1 MTDLINTQD
10 KEGKLWNLCW
20 ELYQDKSEW
29 HKDEIEKFYNYWDG
43 KYSAP
48 ADSAFN
54 DQTKSSCNIIKQ
66 IVETELSAILD
77 AQFTIEVVPEVN
89 VFSDLSTIKMQTDY
103 ADILHSEVQ
112 NVLSQNRW
120 DDIKEKV
127 CRWGLV
133 GGFGATQTL
142 FDTKNRVEGEITV
155 TSVDPR
161 TLRWD
166 KYAKSVK
173 DLTFIAYQIELN
185 PTIAKKLYGQDND
198 ELCKKID
205 KLADT
210 KSDQLTGQRKNAVAI
225 QSDETAD
232 MAYVYETKGIKS
244 GKVVKLI
251 VMFLIDDSVYMPE
264 EGDDEE
270 KQALKQEMKALY
282 PNGRMIVMSG
292 DKENRLILED
302 RQTPEGMK
310 GLGNIDFFNPTDF
323 DGLIGKGEV
332 EDLIPIQDRING
344 TYLKVRSLIARHIIT
359 VCLDKGLDIE
369 VAEGDL
375 INNAVMFLEGI
386 GRDKGKLPGI
396 LDNQSIQAAM
406 QLLDYIEKLKQEA
419 RETARLNET
428 AINGVRQKGTT
439 SAEQVEALQE
449 SPMASIRSKQ
459 RNFKDLTIKVGEKII
474 EYVQSNYTVQ
484 RLIRLAT
491 GIDTVNGKAVYAK
504 FTEGDAGRQVELLNE
519 AGEII
524 QAMKVDKNWKYRVEV
539 SAGTDIPRSRKEN
552 AAFIDKL
559 ATAGVLD
566 LKDPDILEM
575 YLKAN
580 DVQNYRAYSKMSKKK
595 QEEAQKKN
603 PQAKEILQNP
613 VLTKSISDF
622 IDSLKYN
629 SAARSQI
636 LTAMG
641 LDGATDK
648 LDTAPAQ
655 EVSSKADVKD
665 VVAMSPEVASKEP
678 QKAEQS
684 QIIGTHI
691 IASGRS

>member
-1 MTDLINTQD
+1 MIDLMNTES
-10 KEGKLWNLCW
+10 KEKKLWQLCW
-20 ELYQDKSEW
+20 ELYQDKSEC
-29 HKDEIEKFYNYWDG
+29 HKDELTKYYNYWDG

-89 VFSDLSTIKMQTDY
+89 VFADLSTIKMQTDY

-120 DDIKEKV
+120 DDLKEKV

-133 GGFGATQTL
+133 GGFGAIQTV
-142 FDTKNRVEGEITV
+142 FDTKNRVEGEIV
-155 TSVDPR
+155 LTSIDPR

-166 KYAKSVK
+166 KHAKSFK
-173 DLTFIAYQIELN
+173 DLTFISYEMELN
-185 PTIAKKLYGQDND
+185 PTIAKKLYGQGND

-205 KLADT
+205 KLSDT
-210 KSDQLTGQRKNAVAI
+210 KSETLAGQRKNAVAI

-232 MAYVYETKGIKS
+232 VAYVYETKGIKS
-244 GKVVKLI
+244 GKIVKLI
-251 VMFLIDDSVYMPE
+251 VMFLIDDSVYSQE
-264 EGDDEE
+264 EGDDEQE
-270 KQALKQEMKALY
+270 KGLKQEMKALY

-302 RQTPEGMK
+302 RPAPEGMK
-310 GLGNIDFFNPTDF
+310 GLGNIDYFNPTDF

-344 TYLKVRSLIARHIIT
+344 TYLKIRSLIARHIIT
-359 VCLDKGLDIE
+359 ICLDKGLDVE

-375 INNAVMFLEGI
+375 INNAVTFLQGI
-386 GRDKGKLPGI
+386 GRDNAKIPGI

-406 QLLDYIEKLKQEA
+406 QLLDYIERLKQEA

-439 SAEQVEALQE
+439 SADQVEALQE
-449 SPMASIRSKQ
+449 SPMASIRAKQ

-484 RLIRLAT
+484 RLIKLAT
-491 GIDTVNGKAVYAK
+491 GIDTVNGKAMYAK
-504 FTEGDAGRQVELLNE
+504 FTEGEQGRQVELLNE
-519 AGEII
+519 AGQVI

-539 SAGTDIPRSRKEN
+539 SAGTDIPRSRREN
-552 AAFIDKL
+552 AMFIDKL
-559 ATAGVLD
+559 AMAGVLD

-575 YLKAN
+575 YLKAQ

-595 QEEAQKKN
+595 QEEAQAKEPK
-603 PQAKEILQNP
+603 AKEILQNP
-613 VLTKSISDF
+613 ILTKSISEF
-622 IDSLKYN
+622 INALKYN
-629 SAARSQI
+629 SQARSQI
-636 LTAMG
+636 LEAMG
-641 LDGATDK
+641 LKGDTDK

-655 EVSSKADVKD
+655 EIASKADVKD
-665 VVAMSPEVASKEP
+665 ITAMTPDVASKDP
-678 QKAEQS
+678 AKAEQS